1 MVSFVCDTGTR
12 YLSKVY
18 NDQWMVDQGL
28 LARRVYGDLR
38 DLISRRSEDGSVV
51 SVAPDD
57 TLLTAFQ
64 RMRLADVSQLPVLD
78 GTRLVGVVD
87 ESDLLLWVQADPAH
101 FHDPVRTA
109 MTGAPVTLPPTADL
123 ADAAAGTR
131 SRAGGDHR
139 RCPWLPRPHHPLRPA
154 QPPAP
159 DAHMTEPKNPRFATR
174 TIHAGQAPD
183 PSTGAIM
190 TPIYATST
198 YVQTSPGVHQGL
210 DYGRSHNPTR
220 WAWER
225 SVADLEGGAQ
235 AFAFASG
242 LAAIATVLELLPAG
256 AHVISG
262 DDVYGGTFRLFD
274 KVRRHS
280 ANLTFSYVDLTDPA
294 NLVAA
299 LTPQTQLIWVETP
312 TNPLLKLADLAA
324 IAALAR
330 ARGILTAADN
340 TFASPYNQRPLALG
354 FDLVV
359 HSATKYLNGHSDV
372 IGGIAVVGGE
382 ARLAPV
388 RERLGFL
395 QNAVGAIAGP
405 FDSFLAL
412 RGVKTLAV
420 RMERHNA
427 NALVLARWLEAQP
440 KVQRVHY
447 PGLASHPQHALAT
460 AQMHTVGGGYG
471 GMISVE
477 LATDLAGARRFLETV
492 RLFALAESLGGVE
505 SLIEHPAIMTHA
517 TIPPATRERAGHRRC
532 AGAPFGGDRG
542 RRGSAR
548 RPRTGAGRN
557 LATARPL
564 QPERWVSRPGAWA
577 TAIVLTGNPA
587 PSQNQRL
594 PTLQLYPFR
603 FRNPLTRPQELGYRR
618 RFHAPR

>member
-1 MVSFVCDTGTR
+1 M
-12 YLSKVY
+12 SK
-18 NDQWMVDQGL
+18 D
-28 LARRVYGDLR
+28 
-38 DLISRRSEDGSVV
+38 
-51 SVAPDD
+51 
-57 TLLTAFQ
+57 
-64 RMRLADVSQLPVLD
+64 
-78 GTRLVGVVD
+78 
-87 ESDLLLWVQADPAH
+87 SD
-101 FHDPVRTA
+101 
-109 MTGAPVTLPPTADL
+109 
-123 ADAAAGTR
+123 
-131 SRAGGDHR
+131 
-139 RCPWLPRPHHPLRPA
+139 PLG
-154 QPPAP
+154 
-159 DAHMTEPKNPRFATR
+159 FATR
-174 TIHAGQAPD
+174 VIHAGQEPD

-190 TPIYATST
+190 PPIYATST
-198 YVQTSPGVHQGL
+198 YVQQSPGVHKGL

-220 WAWER
+220 WAFER
-225 SVADLEGGAQ
+225 CVADLESGAQ
-235 AFAFASG
+235 AYAFASG
-242 LAAIATVLELLPAG
+242 MAAIATVLELLPAG
-256 AHVISG
+256 AHVVSG

-294 NLVAA
+294 NLAAA

-312 TNPLLKLADLAA
+312 TNPLLKLADLAT

-388 RERLGFL
+388 RERMGFL

-427 NALVLARWLEAQP
+427 NALVLAHWLEAQP

-477 LATDLAGARRFLETV
+477 LATDLAGARRFLEAV

-517 TIPPATRERAGHRRC
+517 TIPPATRDGL
-532 AGAPFGGDRG
+532 GIGDALVRLSVG
-542 RRGSAR
+542 IEDVEDLRDD
-548 RPRTGAGRN
+548 
-557 LATARPL
+557 LALAL
-564 QPERWVSRPGAWA
+564 A
-577 TAIVLTGNPA
+577 AI
-587 PSQNQRL
+587 
-594 PTLQLYPFR
+594 
-603 FRNPLTRPQELGYRR
+603 
-618 RFHAPR
+618 